1 MHNPP
6 FVALG
11 NTLVDHQFVADQ
23 IVKGF
28 RDYRA
33 RFLVITGGARD
44 RFVLGEWQAVQAASR
59 ARILLYK
66 ECKAAVVKTVQT
78 SAVTSTDW
86 PVIKQCFTGALEDKA
101 DAALAGTFYNSIYR
115 ASANETVPD
124 DLNAFV
130 ISDPEFVAE
139 PGSAL
144 TSRYRGTLT
153 EITSQVLSECEL
165 SPYLANREVDAE
177 RIVTRLRT
185 DIPLLR
191 DSGRVLLEVVRV
203 TFYRNKGAYLIGRL
217 VVEGHFFPFSIA
229 FRLDTEGVVV
239 DSVLWG
245 EARLSV
251 IFSFTRSYFMVAID
265 EPLAIVSYLQ
275 TILPGKKKWELF
287 TSIGFYKHG
296 KTEFFRGFR
305 KHLDQST
312 DLFRISEGIKGQVM
326 MAFTLDSY
334 QMVFKVIKDKF
345 PATKSVTRE
354 GVRAAYQLVKT
365 HDRVGRMADTQEFQF
380 FELPKDRFDPALLDE
395 LSRVA
400 SASVSLE
407 TDVVVFKHLYTERL
421 MMPLNIYITQCS
433 SFQLEQ
439 VLEGYG
445 NAIKELAAAN
455 IFPGDMLL
463 KNFGVT
469 RHGRVIFY
477 DYDEICYLTDI
488 NFRKLPES
496 GNANAGGAEPWFEV
510 GEFDVFP
517 EEFATFLFPD
527 EARKAIFSQYHEDLF
542 TVEGWTRIQEQIRA
556 NQLTDVYPYPMR
568 DRLR

>member
-11 NTLVDHQFVADQ
+11 NTLVDHRFVADQ

-28 RDYRA
+28 RDYRV
-33 RFLVITGGARD
+33 RFAAITGGARE
-44 RFVLGEWQAVQAASR
+44 RFVQGEWQAVQAASK

-66 ECKAAVVKTVQT
+66 ECKAVVLETVRV

-86 PVIKQCFTGALEDKA
+86 PGIKRCFTIALEGMA

-115 ASANETVPD
+115 ASSNEAVPD

-130 ISDPEFVAE
+130 SSDPELLIE
-139 PGSAL
+139 PESAL
-144 TSRYRGTLT
+144 TSKYRGTIT
-153 EITSQVLSECEL
+153 EIISQVLLECEL
-165 SPYLANREVDAE
+165 SPYLANVKFDGEG
-177 RIVTRLRT
+177 ISTRLLN
-185 DIPLLR
+185 DIPPLR
-191 DSGRVLLEVVRV
+191 DSADVSLEMVGV
-203 TFYRNKGAYLIGRL
+203 TFYRNKGAYLVGRL
-217 VVEGHFFPFSIA
+217 EVSGHLFPLSIA
-229 FRLDTEGVVV
+229 FGRVKDGVVV

-251 IFSFTRSYFMVAID
+251 IYSFTRSYFMVAVD
-265 EPLAIVSYLQ
+265 EPSVIVSYLQ
-275 TILPGKKKWELF
+275 TLLPGKKRWELF

-305 KHLDQST
+305 EHLDQSN

-334 QMVFKVIKDKF
+334 QTVFKVIKDKF
-345 PATKSVTRE
+345 PATKSVTRQQ
-354 GVRAAYQLVKT
+354 VRAAYQLVKT

-380 FELPKDRFDPALLDE
+380 FELPKDRFDSDLLDE

-400 SASVSLE
+400 SASVNLE
-407 TDVVVFKHLYTERL
+407 TDVVIFKHLYTERL

-439 VLEGYG
+439 VLEDYG
-445 NAIKELAAAN
+445 NAIKELAAVD

-477 DYDEICYLTDI
+477 DYDEICPLTDI
-488 NFRKLPES
+488 NFRKMPVS
-496 GNANAGGAEPWFEV
+496 NNASSGGADPWFEV

-527 EARKAIFSQYHEDLF
+527 EARKAIFSQHHADLF
-542 TVEGWTRIQEQIRA
+542 TVEGWTSIQEQVQT
-556 NQLTDVYPYPMR
+556 NQLTDVYPYPIR

>member
-11 NTLVDHQFVADQ
+11 NTLVDHPFVAGQ
-23 IVKGF
+23 IIKGF
-28 RDYRA
+28 RDYRS
-33 RFLVITGGARD
+33 RFAAITGGARE
-44 RFVLGEWQAVQAASR
+44 RFVHGEWQAVQTASKS
-59 ARILLYK
+59 RIMLYD
-66 ECKAAVVKTVQT
+66 ESRAAVVKTVQV
-78 SAVTSTDW
+78 SAVTHADW
-86 PVIKQCFTGALEDKA
+86 PVIKQCFSGALEGKA

-115 ASANETVPD
+115 ALSNETVPD
-124 DLNAFV
+124 DVNAFV
-130 ISDPEFVAE
+130 NSDPGFVAE
-139 PGSAL
+139 PGIAL
-144 TSRYRGTLT
+144 TSRYSGTIK
-153 EITSQVLSECEL
+153 EIIRRVLSECEL
-165 SPYLANREVDAE
+165 TPYLANLEVDVD
-177 RIVTRLRT
+177 RVVTRLRK

-191 DSGRVLLEVVRV
+191 DADGVLLELVSV

-217 VVEGHFFPFSIA
+217 VVDGHFFPLSIA
-229 FRLDTEGVVV
+229 FRRDTEGVVV

-265 EPLAIVSYLQ
+265 QPVAVVSYLQ
-275 TILPGKKKWELF
+275 TILPGKKKWELY

-305 KHLDQST
+305 QHLDRSD
-312 DLFRISEGIKGQVM
+312 DLFCISEGIKGQVM

-334 QMVFKVIKDKF
+334 QTVFKVIKDKF

-354 GVRAAYQLVKT
+354 GVRAAYHLVKT

-380 FELPKDRFDPALLDE
+380 FELPRDRFDPDLLDE

-400 SASVSLE
+400 SASVNLE

-421 MMPLNIYITQCS
+421 MMPLNIYIAQCS

-439 VLEGYG
+439 VLEDYG

-496 GNANAGGAEPWFEV
+496 NNANAHGADPWFEV

-527 EARKAIFSQYHEDLF
+527 DVRKAIFSQHHEDLF
-542 TVEGWTRIQEQIRA
+542 TVEGWTTIQEQIRA
-556 NQLTDVYPYPMR
+556 NQLSDVYPYPAR